1 MKLKGA
7 TTLLLKEAEFLG
19 LSFEDTLVFIKKYPL
34 AVPTKVLEAFKV
46 YQLYICF
53 PCLKDS

>member
-46 YQLYICF
+46 YKLY
-53 PCLKDS
+53 KG